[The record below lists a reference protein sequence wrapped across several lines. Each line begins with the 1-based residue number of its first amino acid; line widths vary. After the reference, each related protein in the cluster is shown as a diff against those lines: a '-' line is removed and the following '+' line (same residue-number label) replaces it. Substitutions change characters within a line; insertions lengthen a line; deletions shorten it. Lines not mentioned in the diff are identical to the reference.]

1 MDQIQDIN
9 VGYYSSPYFFDIDLD
24 NDNDLIVGGR
34 DNHKVFLNND
44 NFFYETSEV
53 EIPYLGKNVKFF
65 GGSLFE
71 SNQFNIISG
80 ISTGGLYFLS
90 EILCNQGDLNQDEII
105 NIFDILI
112 LIDLIFELQNSNAY
126 FKCSGDLDNNNGFNI
141 FDIINLV
148 LQIIED

>member
-1 MDQIQDIN
+1 MWLRTSTK
-9 VGYYSSPYFFDIDLD
+9 YY
-24 NDNDLIVGGR
+24 NDNL
-34 DNHKVFLNND
+34 
-44 NFFYETSEV
+44 FYETSEV

-112 LIDLIFELQNSNAY
+112 LIDLVFELQNSNAY